1 MKPVDKAIL
10 ESPVAVVAGSPG
22 KKKVSGEQEAAA
34 RELLVQ
40 WTGLNKV
47 RSWASIV
54 AFGATVC
61 GVLLVN
67 RPAHK

>member
-1 MKPVDKAIL
+1 M
-10 ESPVAVVAGSPG
+10 
-22 KKKVSGEQEAAA
+22 VSGEQEAAA